1 MDYGTGDEL
10 DNDGDDD
17 NAMDDDDV
25 IIDLTVGS
33 EDEKA
38 LKIRRVSK
46 CISIEGYL
54 HASRLGA
61 ESHAFYYIYS
71 VVISETL

>member
-1 MDYGTGDEL
+1 LDYATGDEL

-17 NAMDDDDV
+17 NARDDDDV

-38 LKIRRVSK
+38 LKIRKVSK

-54 HASRLGA
+54 HAILLGA

-71 VVISETL
+71 VVIS

>member
-1 MDYGTGDEL
+1 LDYGTGDKL

-25 IIDLTVGS
+25 IIDLTMGS

-38 LKIRRVSK
+38 LKIRRV
-46 CISIEGYL
+46 
-54 HASRLGA
+54 RL
-61 ESHAFYYIYS
+61 
-71 VVISETL
+71 